1 MELARL
7 LDAGESLIWAG
18 SPKRGVL
25 LRPTDALMIPFS
37 LLWGGFAFFWEFGVV
52 TSGAPLLF
60 RLWGVPFVLV
70 GIYLI
75 FGRFFAD
82 ARVRAS
88 TVYGLTNRR
97 AIIVSGVF
105 ARTTSSLPLRTI
117 TDISVQERGDR
128 SGTVLLGRPNPYAA
142 GQMGFMWPGMSQY
155 STPSFELIPE
165 AKRVHDQLLAA
176 QSAA

>member
-1 MELARL
+1 MQLAPL
-7 LDAGESLIWAG
+7 LDAGESLIWSGAPRQG
-18 SPKRGVL
+18 LL

-70 GIYLI
+70 ALYMVV
-75 FGRFFAD
+75 GRFFAD

-105 ARTTSSLPLRTI
+105 SKTTSSLPLRTI
-117 TDISVQERGDR
+117 SDISVQERSDR
-128 SGTVLLGRPNPYAA
+128 SGTVLLGRPSPYAT
-142 GQMGFMWPGMSQY
+142 GQMGFVWPGMTSVA
-155 STPSFELIPE
+155 TPSFELIPD

-176 QSAA
+176 QRAG